1 MEMISQVDG
10 RDWSAGVA
18 SYLSHLLRTHPQAFR
33 PDAQSRQG
41 LQAVTGGLA
50 RAGTRRESQGA
61 AVLRRLTLDEAAC
74 CMVAAPGSA
83 GGDFVV
89 CSARMEELLC
99 SSEEYTGMV
108 NQTGVAAAYF
118 WPRCVESSPG
128 VDESKSIHAHV
139 CPVRVEATTRLT
151 FCHRSHRFVCPGSG
165 LDELYAAM
173 ISIILD
179 PFARPQLDVIVQ
191 VRTFTYHTTRES
203 TSIMHIIRSCRHLT
217 HRPNHLTFP
226 PPVPH
231 ARRAGSALRSHRG
244 DARHPR
250 LRRLL

>member
-10 RDWSAGVA
+10 PDWSAGVA
-18 SYLSHLLRTHPQAFR
+18 SPYLSHLLRTHPRSLR

-74 CMVAAPGSA
+74 CMVAGPGGPREGTLWCA
-83 GGDFVV
+83 
-89 CSARMEELLC
+89 ARAMEELLC

-128 VDESKSIHAHV
+128 GDESKSIHAHV
-139 CPVRVEATTRLT
+139 CPVRVEGDNP
-151 FCHRSHRFVCPGSG
+151 SHILPPLPQVRVPRVRPRA
-165 LDELYAAM
+165 ELYAAM

-191 VRTFTYHTTRES
+191 VRTFTYHTTR
-203 TSIMHIIRSCRHLT
+203 
-217 HRPNHLTFP
+217 
-226 PPVPH
+226 
-231 ARRAGSALRSHRG
+231 
-244 DARHPR
+244 
-250 LRRLL
+250 